1 MEKPTDV
8 SSLFSE
14 GGAVW
19 VRGSSA
25 VSFPCVW
32 AVPACV
38 CLCEWLQSLSAQS
51 ELAGQFQM
59 KRSPWDRPTHSHAL
73 AHTVHASNT
82 MLHTYRHT
90 HLPELPGGCSLLVV
104 QQEKPDEASPHQ
116 LHCPLPAFLS
126 HSFPTFH
133 LAVSGIS
140 GFYSFFFVSYLKDD
154 FADRLFFL
162 FFSFLFFVFLSSL
175 SSDPPYPIL
184 PLHIPSILKL
194 IKPLI

>member
-38 CLCEWLQSLSAQS
+38 CLSVWLQSLSAQS

-59 KRSPWDRPTHSHAL
+59 KRSLWDRPTHSHAL
-73 AHTVHASNT
+73 AHTVHASST

-90 HLPELPGGCSLLVV
+90 HTSPELPGGCSLLVV

-140 GFYSFFFVSYLKDD
+140 GFYSFFSLCHILCLMSY
-154 FADRLFFL
+154 ADRLFLAFCSSFFFL
-162 FFSFLFFVFLSSL
+162 VSL
-175 SSDPPYPIL
+175 LILPIL

>member
-25 VSFPCVW
+25 VSFACVW

-38 CLCEWLQSLSAQS
+38 CLSVWLQSLSAQS

-59 KRSPWDRPTHSHAL
+59 KRSLWDRPTHSHAL
-73 AHTVHASNT
+73 AHTVHASST

-90 HLPELPGGCSLLVV
+90 HTSPELPGGCSLLVV

-140 GFYSFFFVSYLKDD
+140 GFYSFFSLCHILKTT
-154 FADRLFFL
+154 LPIV
-162 FFSFLFFVFLSSL
+162 FFSFLFFVFLSGL